1 MLFSMRRLLLMLIIL
16 TPIFSFSQKNTTP
29 TYTIT
34 GKIIDASSK
43 KPLEDATIIFK
54 SIDSNHIK
62 FGGITNQKGNF
73 SIDVEKETYNVS
85 VEFISYATKNLNIS
99 AISRDLN
106 VGIIE
111 MELDMEMLNEVEIIG
126 EKKTLELKP
135 NKIVFNVDKDIST
148 AGSTATD
155 ILNNI
160 PSVSVDP
167 DGEITLRGQGNVTV
181 MINGKIS
188 SMTKSEALK
197 SIPAGSIEKIEVFA
211 NPGAKYKASTMGII
225 NILLKKGKDDGFN
238 ASVTASGGYKDYYGG
253 LLTLNYK
260 SKKVNFYTNASYFQR
275 NPIKIA
281 NSENEYFNN
290 GNTLAFLSEQSES
303 NSKDDGFYNTFGAE
317 FYITDKT
324 TFSASINYS
333 NIINNSHTLSTSEFF
348 NASEIKTSDNTR
360 NYFRKLE
367 DEIIE
372 YIVDFEHNFNKEG
385 QTLKS
390 SFTYSTDLENYT
402 NNSTN
407 TNSAF
412 TNDNFIE
419 KNNLKNKIF
428 DISFVNPINKTGTF
442 TMGYH
447 HEKGEIPFTYTG
459 TTSNNI
465 NYADK
470 VHAAFLDF
478 ENQGEKL
485 YYGIG
490 LRGEYEET
498 TVDYQTLNT
507 KQDKKYNDIFPS
519 AALEYN
525 FNDSHSLTLSY
536 SRGIQRPGYYELQPF
551 EQKFSETSSYI
562 GNPDL
567 NPMYTDATTLKYM
580 YYGSKFTFSPSL
592 IFNRYN
598 DYMELITYE
607 TGQQINGVNKI
618 ITTLEN
624 VGKLDLYGIDITT
637 TFKPTK
643 ILNFTGNIN
652 LLNYDK
658 TGVFEIVN
666 SANETIIRDY
676 NHVSLNGSFSL
687 LTQLKIPKAFDFQVN
702 AKHHLISKSVYSA
715 RKAYTY
721 ASAAINKDLFDKD
734 ASISLT
740 VDDIFKSNKTDRDR
754 FNTSYFSKSLIENKY
769 RTILLSFTYRFN
781 QSKKDRKIDFKKKE
795 MEINY

>member
-1 MLFSMRRLLLMLIIL
+1 MRRLLLLTLIVF
-16 TPIFSFSQKNTTP
+16 TPILSFSQSNNNP
-29 TYTIT
+29 TYTIS
-34 GKIIDASSK
+34 GKIIDAATK

-54 SIDSNHIK
+54 SIDSNLIK

-73 SIDVEKETYNVS
+73 SIDVEKETYRVS
-85 VEFISYATKNLNIS
+85 VEFISYETKILNLSSIN
-99 AISRDLN
+99 RNFNLG
-106 VGIIE
+106 VIE
-111 MELDMEMLNEVEIIG
+111 LELDTQILNEVEIVG
-126 EKKTLELKP
+126 GKKTVDIKS

-167 DGEITLRGQGNVTV
+167 DGEITIRGQGNVTV

-197 SIPAGSIEKIEVFA
+197 SIPAGSIEKIEVIS
-211 NPGAKYKASTMGII
+211 NPGAKYKASSLGII
-225 NILLKKGKDDGFN
+225 NIILKKGKDDGFN
-238 ASVTASGGYKDYYGG
+238 ASVTTSGGYKDYYGG

-260 SKKVNFYTNASYFQR
+260 SKKVNFYNNSSYFGR
-275 NPIKIA
+275 NRILIA
-281 NSENEYFNN
+281 KYENEYFTNN
-290 GNTLAFLSEQSES
+290 ITTSFLNELSEN
-303 NSKDDGFYNTFGAE
+303 NSKDDVFYNSFGAD
-317 FYITDKT
+317 FYVSNKSTL
-324 TFSASINYS
+324 SASINYS
-333 NIINNSHTLSTSEFF
+333 NINNNSHTLTFTEFF
-348 NASEIKTSDNTR
+348 NANKIKTSDNSR
-360 NYFRKLE
+360 NFVRELE

-372 YIVDFEHNFNKEG
+372 YSIDFEHNFNKVG
-385 QTLKS
+385 QKLTS
-390 SFTYSTDLENYT
+390 SYTYSTDLENYT

-412 TNDNFIE
+412 TNENFIE

-442 TMGYH
+442 TIGYH
-447 HEKGEIPFTYTG
+447 HENGEVPFTFTG

-465 NYADK
+465 NYTDK

-498 TVDYQTLNT
+498 TVDYQTLNK
-507 KQDKKYNDIFPS
+507 KQNKKYNDIFPS
-519 AALEYN
+519 AAIMYDFDDAHN
-525 FNDSHSLTLSY
+525 VTFSY
-536 SRGIQRPGYYELQPF
+536 SRGIQRPGYPELQPF

-567 NPMYTDATTLKYM
+567 NPMYTDAATLSFR

-637 TFKPTK
+637 TYKPTK

-658 TGVFEIVN
+658 TGIFETVN
-666 SANETIIRDY
+666 SANETIILDY
-676 NHVSLNGSFSL
+676 NFASLTGAFSL
-687 LTQLKIPKAFDFQVN
+687 LTQLKIPKVFDFQVN
-702 AKHHLISKSVYSA
+702 AKHRLISKGVYST

-721 ASAAINKDLFDKD
+721 ASAAINKDFLNND

-740 VDDIFKSNKTDRDR
+740 VDDIFKSNKTARDR
-754 FNTSYFSKSLIENKY
+754 FDTNYFSKSLIENKY

-781 QSKKDRKIDFKKKE
+781 QSKKDRRIDFEKKE
-795 MEINY
+795 DRPNY

>member
-1 MLFSMRRLLLMLIIL
+1 MRRLLLLTLIVF
-16 TPIFSFSQKNTTP
+16 TPILSFSQSNNNP
-29 TYTIT
+29 TYTIS
-34 GKIIDASSK
+34 GKIIDAASK

-85 VEFISYATKNLNIS
+85 VEFISYETKNLNIS
-99 AISRDLN
+99 AITRDINLG
-106 VGIIE
+106 VIE

-135 NKIVFNVDKDIST
+135 NKIVFNVGKDIST

-160 PSVSVDP
+160 PSVSIDP

-197 SIPAGSIEKIEVFA
+197 SIPAGSIEKIEVIA
-211 NPGAKYKASTMGII
+211 NPGAKYKASSLAII
-225 NILLKKGKDDGFN
+225 NIILKKGKDEGLN
-238 ASVTASGGYKDYYGG
+238 ASVTATGGFKDYYGG

-260 SKKVNFYTNASYFQR
+260 SKKVNFYTNTSYFHR
-275 NPIKIA
+275 NRILVA
-281 NSENEYFNN
+281 NYENEYFTNN
-290 GNTLAFLSEQSES
+290 ITTSLLNEYSE
-303 NSKDDGFYNTFGAE
+303 NNNKDDVFYNTFGAD

-324 TFSASINYS
+324 TLSTSINYS
-333 NIINNSHTLSTSEFF
+333 NINNNSQTLTTSDFF
-348 NASEIKTSDNTR
+348 NAAKIKISDNTR
-360 NYFRKLE
+360 NYFRKLD

-390 SFTYSTDLENYT
+390 SFTYSTDLEKYT
-402 NNSTN
+402 NNSAN

-412 TNDNFIE
+412 TNENFIE
-419 KNNLKNKIF
+419 ENNLKNKIF
-428 DISFVNPINKTGTF
+428 DISFANPISKTGAF
-442 TMGYH
+442 TLGYH
-447 HEKGEIPFTYTG
+447 HENGEVPFTYTG
-459 TTSNNI
+459 TTNNNI
-465 NYADK
+465 TYSDK
-470 VHAAFLDF
+470 VHAVFLDF

-498 TVDYQTLNT
+498 TVAYQTLNT

-519 AALEYN
+519 AAIMYN
-525 FNDSHSLTLSY
+525 FDDVHNITLSY

-551 EQKFSETSSYI
+551 EQKFSETYSYI
-562 GNPDL
+562 GNPGL
-567 NPMYTDATTLKYM
+567 NPIYTDATTLSFM

-607 TGQQINGVNKI
+607 SGQQINGVNKI
-618 ITTLEN
+618 ITSPVN
-624 VGKLDLYGIDITT
+624 VGKVDYYAIDITT
-637 TFKPTK
+637 TYKPTQ

-652 LLNYDK
+652 LYNFDQSGTY
-658 TGVFEIVN
+658 EIVN
-666 SANETIIRDY
+666 LANETIIKDY
-676 NHVSLNGSFSL
+676 NHTSFNGAFSL
-687 LTQLKIPKAFDFQVN
+687 LTQLKMPKAFDFQLN
-702 AKHHLISKSVYSA
+702 AKHFLISEGAYST

-754 FNTSYFSKSLIENKY
+754 FGKNYFSKSMIENKY

-781 QSKKDRKIDFKKKE
+781 QSKKDRKIDFGKKE
-795 MEINY
+795 MKPNY

>member
-1 MLFSMRRLLLMLIIL
+1 MRKLLLLLIIL
-16 TPIFSFSQKNTTP
+16 TPILSFSQKNTTP

-34 GKIIDASSK
+34 GKIIDAASK

-54 SIDSNHIK
+54 SIDSNLIK

-73 SIDVEKETYNVS
+73 SIDIEKETYNVS
-85 VEFISYATKNLNIS
+85 VEFISFKTKNLNIS
-99 AISRDLN
+99 AITRDLN
-106 VGIIE
+106 LGVIE
-111 MELDMEMLNEVEIIG
+111 MELDLEMLDEVEIIG
-126 EKKTLELKP
+126 EKKITEFKS
-135 NKIVFNVDKDIST
+135 NKIVFNVEKDIST
-148 AGSTATD
+148 AGGTATD

-197 SIPAGSIEKIEVFA
+197 SIPAGSIEKIEVIA
-211 NPGAKYKASTMGII
+211 NPGAKYKASSLGII
-225 NILLKKGKDDGFN
+225 NIILKKGKDEGLN
-238 ASVTASGGYKDYYGG
+238 ASVTATGGYKDYYGG
-253 LLTLNYK
+253 LLTVNYK
-260 SKKVNFYTNASYFQR
+260 SKKVNFYTNTSYFHR
-275 NPIKIA
+275 NRILIA
-281 NSENEYFNN
+281 NSENEYFTNN
-290 GNTLAFLSEQSES
+290 VTTSFLNEHSEN
-303 NSKDDGFYNTFGAE
+303 NSKDNVFYNTFGAD
-317 FYITDKT
+317 FYITAKT
-324 TFSASINYS
+324 TLSASINYS
-333 NIINNSHTLSTSEFF
+333 NINNNSHTLTTSDFF
-348 NASEIKTSDNTR
+348 NASKTKTSDNTR
-360 NYFRKLE
+360 NYFRKLD

-390 SFTYSTDLENYT
+390 SFTYTSDLEKYT
-402 NNSTN
+402 NNSAN

-412 TNDNFIE
+412 TNENFIE
-419 KNNLKNKIF
+419 KNNLKNKMF
-428 DISFVNPINKTGTF
+428 DISFANPVNKTGTF
-442 TMGYH
+442 TLGYH
-447 HEKGEIPFTYTG
+447 HENGEVPFTFTG

-465 NYADK
+465 NYSDK

-519 AALEYN
+519 AAISYDFDDAHN
-525 FNDSHSLTLSY
+525 TTLSY

-551 EQKFSETSSYI
+551 EQKFSETSSYK

-567 NPMYTDATTLKYM
+567 NPMYTDALTLSFM

-607 TGQQINGVNKI
+607 TGVQINGVNKI
-618 ITTLEN
+618 ITTLKN
-624 VGKLDLYGIDITT
+624 VGKLDLYGIDFTT
-637 TFKPTK
+637 TYKPTK
-643 ILNFTGNIN
+643 ILNFTGNFN

-658 TGVFEIVN
+658 TGIFETVN
-666 SANETIIRDY
+666 SANETIILDY
-676 NHVSLNGSFSL
+676 NNVSLTGAFSL
-687 LTQLKIPKAFDFQVN
+687 LTQLKIPKAFDFQIN
-702 AKHHLISKSVYSA
+702 AKHSLISKSAYST

-754 FNTSYFSKSLIENKY
+754 FDTNYYSKSLIENKY

-781 QSKKDRKIDFKKKE
+781 QSKKDRKIDFEKKE
-795 MEINY
+795 DKPNY

>member
-1 MLFSMRRLLLMLIIL
+1 MRKLLLLLIIL
-16 TPIFSFSQKNTTP
+16 TPILSFSQKSTTP

-34 GKIIDASSK
+34 GKIIDAASK

-54 SIDSNHIK
+54 SIDSNLIK

-73 SIDVEKETYNVS
+73 SIDVEKETYRVS
-85 VEFISYATKNLNIS
+85 VEFISYETKILNLS
-99 AISRDLN
+99 AITRDLN
-106 VGIIE
+106 LGIIE
-111 MELDMEMLNEVEIIG
+111 MELDMEMLDEVEIIG
-126 EKKTLELKP
+126 EKRTLELKP
-135 NKIVFNVDKDIST
+135 NKIVYNVGKDIST

-155 ILNNI
+155 ALNNI

-197 SIPAGSIEKIEVFA
+197 SIPAGSIEKIEVIA
-211 NPGAKYKASTMGII
+211 NPGAKYKASSLGII
-225 NILLKKGKDDGFN
+225 NIILKKGKDEGVN
-238 ASVTASGGYKDYYGG
+238 ASVTATGGYKDYYGG
-253 LLTLNYK
+253 LLTVNYK
-260 SKKVNFYTNASYFQR
+260 SKKVNFYTNTSYFHR
-275 NPIKIA
+275 NRILIA
-281 NSENEYFNN
+281 NYENEYFTNN
-290 GNTLAFLSEQSES
+290 ITTSFLDEISEN
-303 NSKDDGFYNTFGAE
+303 NSKDDVFYNTFGAD

-324 TFSASINYS
+324 TLSTSINYS
-333 NIINNSHTLSTSEFF
+333 NINNNSHTLTTSDFF
-348 NASEIKTSDNTR
+348 DAAKTQISDNTR
-360 NYFRKLE
+360 NYFRKLD

-390 SFTYSTDLENYT
+390 SFTYSTDLEKYT

-412 TNDNFIE
+412 TNENFIE

-428 DISFVNPINKTGTF
+428 DISFANPINKTGTF
-442 TMGYH
+442 TLGYH
-447 HEKGEIPFTYTG
+447 HENGEVPFTFSG

-519 AALEYN
+519 AAIAYDFDDAHN
-525 FNDSHSLTLSY
+525 VTFSY

-551 EQKFSETSSYI
+551 EQKFSETYSYK
-562 GNPDL
+562 GNPNL
-567 NPMYTDATTLKYM
+567 NPMYTDAATLSFM

-624 VGKLDLYGIDITT
+624 VGKLDFYGIDITT
-637 TFKPTK
+637 TYKPTQ

-658 TGVFEIVN
+658 TGIFETVN
-666 SANETIIRDY
+666 SANETIILDY
-676 NHVSLNGSFSL
+676 NNTNLTGSFSL
-687 LTQLKIPKAFDFQVN
+687 LTQLKIPKAFDFQIN
-702 AKHHLISKSVYSA
+702 AKHFLISKGAYST

-754 FNTSYFSKSLIENKY
+754 FSKNYFSKSLIENKY

-781 QSKKDRKIDFKKKE
+781 QSKKDRKIDFGKKE
-795 MEINY
+795 MKPNY

>member
-1 MLFSMRRLLLMLIIL
+1 MRKLLLLLIIL
-16 TPIFSFSQKNTTP
+16 TPILSFSQKNTTP
-29 TYTIT
+29 IYTIS
-34 GKIIDASSK
+34 GKIIDAASK

-73 SIDVEKETYNVS
+73 SIDVDKETYNVS
-85 VEFISYATKNLNIS
+85 VEFISYETKNLNIFT
-99 AISRDLN
+99 ITRDLN
-106 VGIIE
+106 LGVIE

-126 EKKTLELKP
+126 EKRTLELKP
-135 NKIVFNVDKDIST
+135 NKIVYNVGKDIST

-155 ILNNI
+155 ALNNI

-197 SIPAGSIEKIEVFA
+197 SIPAGSIEKIEVIA
-211 NPGAKYKASTMGII
+211 NPGAKYKASSLGII
-225 NILLKKGKDDGFN
+225 NIILKKGKDEGLN
-238 ASVTASGGYKDYYGG
+238 ASITATGGYKDYSGG

-260 SKKVNFYTNASYFQR
+260 SKKVNFYTNTSYFHR
-275 NPIKIA
+275 NRILIA
-281 NSENEYFNN
+281 NSENEYFTNN
-290 GNTLAFLSEQSES
+290 VTTSFLNEHSE
-303 NSKDDGFYNTFGAE
+303 NNNKDDVFYNTFGAD

-324 TFSASINYS
+324 TLSTSINYS
-333 NIINNSHTLSTSEFF
+333 NINNNSHTLTTSDFF
-348 NASEIKTSDNTR
+348 NAAKTKTSDNSR
-360 NYFRKLE
+360 NYFRKLD
-367 DEIIE
+367 DEIVE

-390 SFTYSTDLENYT
+390 SFTYSTDLEKYT
-402 NNSTN
+402 NNSA
-407 TNSAF
+407 NSNLAF
-412 TNDNFIE
+412 TNENFIE
-419 KNNLKNKIF
+419 QNNLKNKLF
-428 DISFVNPINKTGTF
+428 DISFANPINKTGTI
-442 TMGYH
+442 TLGYH
-447 HEKGEIPFTYTG
+447 HENGEVPFTYTG
-459 TTSNNI
+459 TTTKII
-465 NYADK
+465 NYSDK

-490 LRGEYEET
+490 LRGEYEEAI
-498 TVDYQTLNT
+498 VDYQTLNT
-507 KQDKKYNDIFPS
+507 KQDKKYKDIFPS
-519 AALEYN
+519 AAIAYDFDDAHN
-525 FNDSHSLTLSY
+525 VTLSY

-567 NPMYTDATTLKYM
+567 NPMYTDATTLSFT
-580 YYGSKFTFSPSL
+580 YYVSKFTFSPSL

-607 TGQQINGVNKI
+607 SGQQINGVNKI
-618 ITTLEN
+618 ITAPVN
-624 VGKLDLYGIDITT
+624 VGKVDYYAIDITT
-637 TFKPTK
+637 TYIPIK
-643 ILNFTGNIN
+643 ILNFTGNLN
-652 LLNYDK
+652 LYNFDQSGTYEILNL
-658 TGVFEIVN
+658 
-666 SANETIIRDY
+666 ANETIIKDY
-676 NHVSLNGSFSL
+676 NHASFNGSFSL
-687 LTQLKIPKAFDFQVN
+687 LTQLKIPKAFDFQIN
-702 AKHHLISKSVYSA
+702 AKHFLISKGAYST

-721 ASAAINKDLFDKD
+721 ASVAINKDLFDKD

-754 FNTSYFSKSLIENKY
+754 FSKNYFSKSMIENKY

-781 QSKKDRKIDFKKKE
+781 QSKKDRKIDFEKKE
-795 MEINY
+795 MKPNY

>member
-1 MLFSMRRLLLMLIIL
+1 MRKLLLLLIIL
-16 TPIFSFSQKNTTP
+16 TPILSFSQKNTTP

-34 GKIIDASSK
+34 GKIIDATSK

-54 SIDSNHIK
+54 SIDSNLIK

-85 VEFISYATKNLNIS
+85 VEFISFETKNLNIS
-99 AISRDLN
+99 AITRDLN
-106 VGIIE
+106 LGVIE
-111 MELDMEMLNEVEIIG
+111 MELDLEMLDEVEIIG
-126 EKKTLELKP
+126 EKRTLELKP
-135 NKIVFNVDKDIST
+135 NKIVYNVDKDISA

-155 ILNNI
+155 ALNNI
-160 PSVSVDP
+160 PSVSIDP

-188 SMTKSEALK
+188 SMTKAEALK
-197 SIPAGSIEKIEVFA
+197 SIPAGSIEKIEVIA
-211 NPGAKYKASTMGII
+211 NPGAKYKASSLGII
-225 NILLKKGKDDGFN
+225 NIILKKGKDEGL
-238 ASVTASGGYKDYYGG
+238 TASITATGGYKDYYGG
-253 LLTLNYK
+253 LLTVNYK
-260 SKKVNFYTNASYFQR
+260 SKKVNFYTNTSYFHR
-275 NPIKIA
+275 NRILIA
-281 NSENEYFNN
+281 NYENEYFINN
-290 GNTLAFLSEQSES
+290 VTTSFLVEHSEN
-303 NSKDDGFYNTFGAE
+303 NSKDDVFYNTFGAD

-324 TFSASINYS
+324 TLSTSINYS
-333 NIINNSHTLSTSEFF
+333 NINNNSHTLTTSDFF
-348 NASEIKTSDNTR
+348 DAAKTKTSDNTR
-360 NYFRKLE
+360 NYFRKLD

-372 YIVDFEHNFNKEG
+372 YIVDLEHNFNKEG

-390 SFTYSTDLENYT
+390 SFTYSTDLEKYT
-402 NNSTN
+402 NNSAN
-407 TNSAF
+407 TNSTF
-412 TNDNFIE
+412 TNENFIE
-419 KNNLKNKIF
+419 ENNLKNKSF
-428 DISFVNPINKTGTF
+428 DISFANPINKTGTF
-442 TMGYH
+442 TLGYH
-447 HEKGEIPFTYTG
+447 HENGEVPFTFKG

-519 AALEYN
+519 AAISYDFDDAHN
-525 FNDSHSLTLSY
+525 ITLSY
-536 SRGIQRPGYYELQPF
+536 SRGIHRPGYHELQPF

-567 NPMYTDATTLKYM
+567 NPMYTDALTLSLM
-580 YYGSKFTFSPSL
+580 YYGSKFMFSPSL

-637 TFKPTK
+637 TYKPTK

-652 LLNYDK
+652 LINLDQ
-658 TGVFEIVN
+658 TGVFETVN
-666 SANETIIRDY
+666 LGNETIIRDY
-676 NHVSLNGSFSL
+676 NHASLNGSFSL
-687 LTQLKIPKAFDFQVN
+687 LTQLKIPKAFDFQIN
-702 AKHHLISKSVYSA
+702 AKHFFISEGVYST

-754 FNTSYFSKSLIENKY
+754 FSKNYFSKSVIENKY

-781 QSKKDRKIDFKKKE
+781 QSKKDRKIDFEKKE
-795 MEINY
+795 MKPNY

>member
-1 MLFSMRRLLLMLIIL
+1 MKKLLLLLIIL
-16 TPIFSFSQKNTTP
+16 TPILSFSQKNTTP

-34 GKIIDASSK
+34 GKIIDAASK
-43 KPLEDATIIFK
+43 KPMEDATIIFK
-54 SIDSNHIK
+54 SRDSNLIK

-85 VEFISYATKNLNIS
+85 VEFISYETKILNVS
-99 AISRDLN
+99 AITRDLN
-106 VGIIE
+106 LGVIE
-111 MELDMEMLNEVEIIG
+111 MELDLEMLNEIEITG

-135 NKIVFNVDKDIST
+135 NKIVFNVGKDIST

-167 DGEITLRGQGNVTV
+167 DGKITLRGQGNVTV

-197 SIPAGSIEKIEVFA
+197 SIPAGSIAKIEVIA
-211 NPGAKYKASTMGII
+211 NPGAKYKASALGII
-225 NILLKKGKDDGFN
+225 NIILKKGKDEGLN
-238 ASVTASGGYKDYYGG
+238 ASVTATGGYKDYYGG
-253 LLTLNYK
+253 LLTVNYK
-260 SKKVNFYTNASYFQR
+260 SKKVNFYTNTSYFQR

-281 NSENEYFNN
+281 NYENEYFSNN
-290 GNTLAFLSEQSES
+290 ITTSFLEEKSEN
-303 NSKDDGFYNTFGAE
+303 NSKDDVFYNTFGAD

-324 TFSASINYS
+324 TLSASVNYS
-333 NIINNSHTLSTSEFF
+333 NINNNSHTLTTSDFF
-348 NASEIKTSDNTR
+348 NAAKTKTSDNTR
-360 NYFRKLE
+360 NYFRKLN

-372 YIVDFEHNFNKEG
+372 YIIDFEHNFNKEG
-385 QTLKS
+385 QTLSS
-390 SFTYSTDLENYT
+390 SFTYTTDLENYV

-412 TNDNFIE
+412 TNDDFIE

-428 DISFVNPINKTGTF
+428 DISFANPINKTATI
-442 TMGYH
+442 TLGYH
-447 HEKGEIPFTYTG
+447 YENGELPFTYKG
-459 TTSNNI
+459 TTNNI
-465 NYADK
+465 INYTDK
-470 VHAAFLDF
+470 VHAAFIDF
-478 ENQGEKL
+478 ENQSEKL

-490 LRGEYEET
+490 LRGEYEEN
-498 TVDYQTLNT
+498 TVDYQTLDT
-507 KQDKKYNDIFPS
+507 KQNKKYNDIFPS
-519 AALEYN
+519 AAISYDFDDAHN
-525 FNDSHSLTLSY
+525 TTLSY

-567 NPMYTDATTLKYM
+567 NPMYTDALTLTFR

-598 DYMELITYE
+598 DYTELVTFE

-624 VGKLDLYGIDITT
+624 VGKFDLYGIDVTST
-637 TFKPTK
+637 YKPTK

-652 LLNYDK
+652 LLNYDQ
-658 TGVFEIVN
+658 TGIFETVN

-676 NHVSLNGSFSL
+676 NHASLNGSFSL
-687 LTQLKIPKAFDFQVN
+687 LTQLKIPKAFDLQVN
-702 AKHHLISKSVYSA
+702 AKHYLISKGAYST

-740 VDDIFKSNKTDRDR
+740 VDDLFKSSKTDRDR
-754 FNTSYFSKSLIENKY
+754 FNTTYFSKSIIENKY

-781 QSKKDRKIDFKKKE
+781 QSKKDRKIDFGKKDVKPK
-795 MEINY
+795 Y

>member
-1 MLFSMRRLLLMLIIL
+1 MRRLLLLTLIVF
-16 TPIFSFSQKNTTP
+16 TPILSFSQTNINP
-29 TYTIT
+29 TYTIS
-34 GKIIDASSK
+34 GKIIDASTK

-54 SIDSNHIK
+54 SIDSNLIK
-62 FGGITNQKGNF
+62 FGGITNKNGNF
-73 SIDVEKETYNVS
+73 SIDVEKETYRVS
-85 VEFISYATKNLNIS
+85 VEFISYETKNLNIS
-99 AISRDLN
+99 AITRDINLG
-106 VGIIE
+106 VIE
-111 MELDMEMLNEVEIIG
+111 MELDMEMLNEVQIIG
-126 EKKTLELKP
+126 EKRTLELKP
-135 NKIVFNVDKDIST
+135 NKIVFNVGKDIST

-160 PSVSVDP
+160 PSVSIDP

-197 SIPAGSIEKIEVFA
+197 SIPAGSIEKIEVIA
-211 NPGAKYKASTMGII
+211 NPGAKYKASSLGII
-225 NILLKKGKDDGFN
+225 NIILKKGKDEGLN
-238 ASVTASGGYKDYYGG
+238 ASVTATGGYKDYYGG

-260 SKKVNFYTNASYFQR
+260 SKKVNFYTNTSYFHR
-275 NPIKIA
+275 NRILVA
-281 NSENEYFNN
+281 NYENEYFTNN
-290 GNTLAFLSEQSES
+290 ITTSFLNEHSEN
-303 NSKDDGFYNTFGAE
+303 NSKDDVFYNTFGAD

-324 TFSASINYS
+324 TLSTSINYS
-333 NIINNSHTLSTSEFF
+333 NINNNSQTLTTSDFF
-348 NASEIKTSDNTR
+348 NAAKIKISDNTR
-360 NYFRKLE
+360 NYFRKLD

-390 SFTYSTDLENYT
+390 SFTYSTDLEKYT
-402 NNSTN
+402 NNSVN

-412 TNDNFIE
+412 TNENFIE
-419 KNNLKNKIF
+419 KNNLKNKLF
-428 DISFVNPINKTGTF
+428 DISFANPISKTGTI
-442 TMGYH
+442 TLGYH
-447 HEKGEIPFTYTG
+447 HENGEVPFTYTG
-459 TTSNNI
+459 TTNNI
-465 NYADK
+465 INYTDK

-498 TVDYQTLNT
+498 TVAYQTLNT

-519 AALEYN
+519 AAIMYN
-525 FNDSHSLTLSY
+525 FDEAHNVTLSY
-536 SRGIQRPGYYELQPF
+536 SSGIQRPGYYDLQPF
-551 EQKFSETSSYI
+551 EQKFSETYSYI
-562 GNPDL
+562 GNPGL
-567 NPMYTDATTLKYM
+567 NPIYTDAATLSFM

-607 TGQQINGVNKI
+607 SGQQINGVNKI
-618 ITTLEN
+618 ITSPVN
-624 VGKLDLYGIDITT
+624 VGKVDYYAIDITT
-637 TFKPTK
+637 TYKPTQ

-652 LLNYDK
+652 LYNFDQSGTY
-658 TGVFEIVN
+658 EIVN
-666 SANETIIRDY
+666 LANETIIKDY
-676 NHVSLNGSFSL
+676 NHTSFNGAFSL
-687 LTQLKIPKAFDFQVN
+687 LTQLKMPKAFDFQLN
-702 AKHHLISKSVYSA
+702 AKHFLISKGAYST

-754 FNTSYFSKSLIENKY
+754 FGKNYFSKSMIENKY

-781 QSKKDRKIDFKKKE
+781 QSKKDRKIDFGKKE
-795 MEINY
+795 MKPNY

>member
-1 MLFSMRRLLLMLIIL
+1 MRRLLLVLIIL
-16 TPIFSFSQKNTTP
+16 TPILSFSQKNTTP
-29 TYTIT
+29 TFTIT
-34 GKIIDASSK
+34 GKIIDAVSK

-85 VEFISYATKNLNIS
+85 VEFISYETKNLGIS
-99 AISRDLN
+99 AITRDLN

-126 EKKTLELKP
+126 EKKAVEFKP
-135 NKIVFNVDKDIST
+135 NKIVFNVEKDIST

-188 SMTKSEALK
+188 SMTKTEALK
-197 SIPAGSIEKIEVFA
+197 SLPAGSIEKIEVIA
-211 NPGAKYKASTMGII
+211 NPGAKYKASSMGII
-225 NILLKKGKDDGFN
+225 NIILKKGKDEGFN
-238 ASVTASGGYKDYYGG
+238 ASVTATGGYKDYYGG

-260 SKKVNFYTNASYFQR
+260 SKKVNFYTNTSYFER
-275 NPIKIA
+275 NRILIA
-281 NSENEYFNN
+281 KYENEYFTNN
-290 GNTLAFLSEQSES
+290 ITTSFLNELSEN
-303 NSKDDGFYNTFGAE
+303 NSKDNVFYNTFGAD
-317 FYITDKT
+317 FYITAKT
-324 TFSASINYS
+324 TLSASVNYS
-333 NIINNSHTLSTSEFF
+333 NINNNSHTLTTSDFF
-348 NASEIKTSDNTR
+348 NAAKTKTSDNTR
-360 NYFRKLE
+360 NYFRKLD

-372 YIVDFEHNFNKEG
+372 YIIDFEHNFNKEG

-390 SFTYSTDLENYT
+390 SFSYTTDLEKYT

-412 TNDNFIE
+412 TNENFIE

-428 DISFVNPINKTGTF
+428 DISFANPVNKTGTF
-442 TMGYH
+442 TLGYH
-447 HEKGEIPFTYTG
+447 HENGELPFTYRG

-465 NYADK
+465 NYEDK
-470 VHAAFLDF
+470 VHAAFLEF

-519 AALEYN
+519 AAIMYDFDDAHN
-525 FNDSHSLTLSY
+525 VTFSY

-567 NPMYTDATTLKYM
+567 NPMYTDALTLSFM

-607 TGQQINGVNKI
+607 TGEQINGVNKI

-637 TFKPTK
+637 TYKPTQ
-643 ILNFTGNIN
+643 ILNFTGNFN

-658 TGVFEIVN
+658 TGIFETVN
-666 SANETIIRDY
+666 SANETIILDY
-676 NHVSLNGSFSL
+676 NYASLNGAFSL
-687 LTQLKIPKAFDFQVN
+687 LTQLKIPEVFDFQIN
-702 AKHHLISKSVYSA
+702 AKHFLISKGAYST

-754 FNTSYFSKSLIENKY
+754 FSKNYFSKSLIENKY

-781 QSKKDRKIDFKKKE
+781 QSKKDRKIDFEKKE
-795 MEINY
+795 MKPNY

>member
-1 MLFSMRRLLLMLIIL
+1 MRRLLLLTLIVFAPIL
-16 TPIFSFSQKNTTP
+16 IFSQSNNNA
-29 TYTIT
+29 TYTIS
-34 GKIIDASSK
+34 GKIVDAATK

-54 SIDSNHIK
+54 SIDSNLIK

-73 SIDVEKETYNVS
+73 SIDVEKETYRVS
-85 VEFISYATKNLNIS
+85 VEFISYETKILNLS
-99 AISRDLN
+99 AINRNFNLG
-106 VGIIE
+106 VIE
-111 MELDMEMLNEVEIIG
+111 LELDTEILNEVEIVG
-126 EKKTLELKP
+126 GKKTVDIKS
-135 NKIVFNVDKDIST
+135 NKIVFNVEKDIST

-155 ILNNI
+155 ALNNI

-188 SMTKSEALK
+188 SLSKTDALK
-197 SIPAGSIEKIEVFA
+197 SLPAGSIEKIEVIA
-211 NPGAKYKASTMGII
+211 NPGAKYKASSLGII
-225 NILLKKGKDDGFN
+225 NIILKKGKDEGLN
-238 ASVTASGGYKDYYGG
+238 ASVTATGGYKDYYGG

-260 SKKVNFYTNASYFQR
+260 SKKVNFYTNASYFKR
-275 NPIKIA
+275 NPVKIA
-281 NSENEYFNN
+281 NYENEYFTNN
-290 GNTLAFLSEQSES
+290 VTTSFLYERSEN
-303 NSKDDGFYNTFGAE
+303 NSKDDVFFNTFGAD

-324 TFSASINYS
+324 TLSTSINYS
-333 NIINNSHTLSTSEFF
+333 NINNNSHTLTNSDFF
-348 NASEIKTSDNTR
+348 NAAKTKISDNTR
-360 NYFRKLE
+360 NYFRKLD

-372 YIVDFEHNFNKEG
+372 YIIDFEHNFNKEG

-390 SFTYSTDLENYT
+390 SFTYSTDLEKYT
-402 NNSTN
+402 NTSMN

-412 TNDNFIE
+412 TNENFIE
-419 KNNLKNKIF
+419 ENNLKNKIF
-428 DISFVNPINKTGTF
+428 DVSFANPISKTGTF
-442 TMGYH
+442 TLGYH
-447 HEKGEIPFTYTG
+447 HENGEVPFTYAG

-465 NYADK
+465 NYRDK

-485 YYGIG
+485 YYGIS

-498 TVDYQTLNT
+498 TVEYQTLDT

-519 AALEYN
+519 AAIMYN
-525 FNDSHSLTLSY
+525 FDDAHNVTFSY
-536 SRGIQRPGYYELQPF
+536 SRGIIRPGYYDLLPF
-551 EQKFSETSSYI
+551 EQKFSETSSYK

-567 NPMYTDATTLKYM
+567 NPIYTDAATLSFR

-592 IFNRYN
+592 MFNRFN
-598 DYMELITYE
+598 DYMEILTYE

-618 ITTLEN
+618 LTTLEN
-624 VGKLDLYGIDITT
+624 VGKLDLYGIDINTT
-637 TFKPTK
+637 YKPTK

-652 LLNYDK
+652 LLNFDQSG
-658 TGVFEIVN
+658 TFETVN

-676 NHVSLNGSFSL
+676 NHTNLNGSFSL
-687 LTQLKIPKAFDFQVN
+687 LTQLKIPKVFDFQIN
-702 AKHHLISKSVYSA
+702 AKHYLISKGSYST

-754 FNTSYFSKSLIENKY
+754 FSKNYFSKSLIENKY

-781 QSKKDRKIDFKKKE
+781 QSKKDRKIDFGKKE
-795 MEINY
+795 MKPNY